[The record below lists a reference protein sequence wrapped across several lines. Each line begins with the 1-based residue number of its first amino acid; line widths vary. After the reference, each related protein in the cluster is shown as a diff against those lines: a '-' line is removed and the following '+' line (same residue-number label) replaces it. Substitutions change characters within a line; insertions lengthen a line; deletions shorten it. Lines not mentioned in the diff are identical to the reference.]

1 MKNVLIVDDEQ
12 IVLDVLQRILLRLG
26 YDAVVSDSGELAIE
40 KFLNE
45 EFDLVLMDILMP
57 EMSGFDVARKMRE
70 IKPDQKIVIVT
81 GLGTDAAIAQADLE
95 QIDIDDVLPKPFS
108 FENVRLLLDREINNN
123 QYQHEPVLYT
133 N

>member
-12 IVLDVLQRILLRLG
+12 IVLDVLQRILMRLG
-26 YDAVVSDSGELAIE
+26 YDSDISDSGETAIE
-40 KFLNE
+40 KFSNE

-57 EMSGFDVARKMRE
+57 EMGGFEIAKQMRK
-70 IKPDQKIVIVT
+70 IKPNQKIVMVT

-95 QIDIDDVLPKPFS
+95 KIDIDDVLPKPFS
-108 FENVRLLLDREINNN
+108 FENVRLLLGREIKNESF
-123 QYQHEPVLYT
+123 QYEHVLYT

>member
-26 YDAVVSDSGELAIE
+26 YDSVISDSGELAIE
-40 KFLNE
+40 KFTND

-57 EMSGFDVARKMRE
+57 EMSGFEVAKEIRK
-70 IKPDQKIVIVT
+70 IKPNQKIVMVT

-95 QIDIDDVLPKPFS
+95 QVNIDDVLPKPFS
-108 FENVRLLLDREINNN
+108 YENVRLLLDREINNN
-123 QYQHEPVLYT
+123 QFQNEHLLYT

>member
-12 IVLDVLQRILLRLG
+12 IILDVLQRILLRLG